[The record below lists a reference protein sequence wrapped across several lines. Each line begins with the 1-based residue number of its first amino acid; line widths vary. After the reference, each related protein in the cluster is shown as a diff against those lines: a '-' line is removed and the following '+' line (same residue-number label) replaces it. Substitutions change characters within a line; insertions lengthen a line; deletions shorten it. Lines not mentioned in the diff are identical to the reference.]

1 MNAFMTRALVLAVF
15 TISCGRSRE
24 PESSLMISKGT
35 LVTASEPASKSTVM
49 IQSALGKCT
58 GVMIDP
64 QFVLTAAHCKAGVGL
79 STIYLYKGSVRVSPG
94 LGVIA
99 VALPNGV
106 SAAKD
111 DYLDDANVFA
121 DLALLK
127 LEKPIPASYQAVGIF
142 DEAVGSGFSALAV
155 GAGRHNNDAT
165 QAQTLQEKTVSVAT
179 NKAQEGY
186 VLVQGEVTNPG
197 DSGGP
202 LYASSADS
210 SSLKLIGI
218 VHGREGHPVYWS
230 VTRYTNVATHAG
242 WIQSAMQTLKSAP

>member
-1 MNAFMTRALVLAVF
+1 MMRILKIGLVLASV
-15 TISCGRSRE
+15 SVNCGRTRE

-49 IQSALGKCT
+49 IHSAFGKCT
-58 GVMIDP
+58 GVLIDT

-79 STIYLYKGSVRVSPG
+79 STIYLYQGSVRVTPG
-94 LGVIA
+94 IGVTG

-111 DYLDDANVFA
+111 DYMDEANVFA

-127 LEKPIPASYQAVGIF
+127 LEKPIPASYQAVGIYG
-142 DEAVGSGFSALAV
+142 ETVAAGFSALAV
-155 GAGRHNNDAT
+155 GAGRHNNDAA
-165 QAQTLQEKTVSVAT
+165 QAQTLQERTVSIASH
-179 NKAQEGY
+179 KPQDGY

-202 LYASSADS
+202 LYVTSAES
-210 SSLKLIGI
+210 GNLQLMGI

-230 VTRYTNVATHAG
+230 VTRYTNVSTHAS
-242 WIQSAMQTLKSAP
+242 WIAEAMKKLKSSP

>member
-1 MNAFMTRALVLAVF
+1 MNRVKTTGLVLAFVS
-15 TISCGRSRE
+15 IACGRVRE

-58 GVMIDP
+58 GVIIDP

-79 STIYLYKGSVRVSPG
+79 STIYLYNGSVRVSPG
-94 LGVIA
+94 IGVSGI
-99 VALPNGV
+99 ALPNGV

-111 DYLDDANVFA
+111 DYLDEANVFA

-127 LEKPIPASYQAVGIF
+127 LEKPIPASYQAVAMHAGTV
-142 DEAVGSGFSALAV
+142 AAGFSALAV
-155 GAGRHNNDAT
+155 GAGRHNNDPA

-179 NKAQEGY
+179 NKAKEGY

-202 LYASSADS
+202 LYASLTDS
-210 SSLKLIGI
+210 NKLELIGI

-230 VTRYTNVATHAG
+230 VTRYTNVATHAA
-242 WIQSAMQTLKSAP
+242 WISEAMQNLKNAP